1 MNNIK
6 YNFILR
12 NDIKAKDR
20 QQYIYLYCNINGK
33 TKVFSVGYAVDKK
46 FWDIR
51 AQRVK
56 PGCNDFSII
65 NAKLSGLQNQINN
78 IITRAELDQK
88 QIVTTDFSQIF
99 HKSQNATSVD
109 LVEWMENDLKY
120 FSNKYAKE
128 TVHTYA
134 AQLSKLKGFTKSI
147 KFCDITP
154 TWWLQYERYMI
165 DKGNIP
171 HTRHKCFTH
180 LKCFINKAVDAG
192 IIPVNP
198 LRSVKVKSGQS
209 NRQFLSVADLLK
221 LEKYYSGIKN
231 IKDKNVL
238 RYFLFACYTGL
249 RYTDVKLLKWNNIRD
264 GYLEL
269 KFHKTAK
276 SERLPLNKS
285 ALSLL
290 PEKRAGTD
298 KVFNCVSN
306 QKTNDYLDEI
316 IKAAEINQHITFHC
330 ARHTFATITL
340 ELSGDIATV
349 SKLLGHSTIA
359 TTQIYARVLDQN
371 KKSVIDLWDSLMP
384 DDQKGQSSEI
394 SVVS

>member
-1 MNNIK
+1 
-6 YNFILR
+6 
-12 NDIKAKDR
+12 
-20 QQYIYLYCNINGK
+20 LYCNVNGK
-33 TKVFSVGYAVDKK
+33 TKVFAVGYSVLLKH
-46 FWDIR
+46 WDSKNQR
-51 AQRVK
+51 ARV
-56 PGCNDFSII
+56 GCPDFSII
-65 NAKLSGLQNQINN
+65 NAKLSGIQNLINN
-78 IITRAELDQK
+78 IITRAELDK
-88 QIVTTDFSQIF
+88 RQIVTDDFSQIF
-99 HKSQNATSVD
+99 HKGNTSTSID

-134 AQLSKLKGFTKSI
+134 AQLSKLKSFNKSI

-154 TWWLQYERYMI
+154 AWWLRYERFMI

-180 LKCFINKAVDAG
+180 IKCFINKAVEAG
-192 IIPVNP
+192 IIAVNP
-198 LRSVKVKSGQS
+198 LRGVKVKSGQS
-209 NRQFLSVADLLK
+209 NRQFMSVADLRK
-221 LEKYYSGIKN
+221 LEAYYLKITN

-238 RYFLFACYTGL
+238 QYFLFSCYTGL
-249 RYTDVKLLKWNNIRD
+249 RFTDVKNLKWLNIRD

-276 SERLPLNKS
+276 NERLPLNKS
-285 ALSLL
+285 ALALL
-290 PEKRAGTD
+290 PERKALTD
-298 KVFNCVSN
+298 KVFNVVSN
-306 QKTNDYLDEI
+306 QKTNDYLELI
-316 IKAAEINQHITFHC
+316 LKAAELKQHLTFHC

-349 SKLLGHSTIA
+349 SKLLGHSDIA

-371 KKSVIDLWDSLMP
+371 KKSVIDLWDKLIP
-384 DDQKGQSSEI
+384 DQKGQSSEI